1 MTRRQALVSASAAFL
16 VRSFFGNGAHAEV
29 FSDQLS
35 RDLTAIE
42 TASGGRLGVGV
53 LDVASGERVVH
64 RGDERFPMCSTFK
77 VLAVSAVLAKV
88 DAGKEQLD
96 RVLHF
101 EKSDL
106 VTYSP
111 ITKDRV
117 GAAGMM
123 LGEICAAAI
132 RYSDN
137 SAANLILSSL
147 GGPVAVTRF
156 ARSIGDEVTRLDRI
170 ETDLN
175 EALPGD
181 PRDTTSPAAML
192 ADLKV
197 LLLGSKL
204 KVASRDQLTQ
214 WMVGN
219 TTGDERLRAGV
230 STGWKVGDKTGSG
243 ERGTTND
250 VGIFWPPEGSPVLV
264 TVYLTGSTGA
274 GDQRSATIAAVGR
287 AIASSMTR

>member
-1 MTRRQALVSASAAFL
+1 LF
-16 VRSFFGNGAHAEV
+16 VRSFFGHRAHAEEGRSK
-29 FSDQLS
+29 FSGQLS
-35 RDLTAIE
+35 RDLAAIE
-42 TASGGRLGVGV
+42 AASGGRLGVGV
-53 LDVASGERVVH
+53 LDVTSGERVAH

-117 GAAGMM
+117 GAAGMTV
-123 LGEICAAAI
+123 GEICAAAI

-147 GGPVAVTRF
+147 GGPDAVTRF
-156 ARSIGDEVTRLDRI
+156 ARSIGDQVTRLDRI

-181 PRDTTSPAAML
+181 PRDTTSPVAML
-192 ADLKV
+192 ADLKT
-197 LLLGSKL
+197 LLLGSTL
-204 KVASRDQLTQ
+204 KTSSRDQLTQ
-214 WMVGN
+214 WMVAN

-230 STGWKVGDKTGSG
+230 PAGWKVGDKTGSG

-274 GDQRSATIAAVGR
+274 GGQRSATIAAVGR
-287 AIASSMTR
+287 AIASSMR